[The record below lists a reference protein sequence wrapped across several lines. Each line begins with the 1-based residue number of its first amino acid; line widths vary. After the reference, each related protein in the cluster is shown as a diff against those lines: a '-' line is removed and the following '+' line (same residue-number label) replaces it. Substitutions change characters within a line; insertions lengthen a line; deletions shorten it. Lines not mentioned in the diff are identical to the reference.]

1 MNKVISENRI
11 PVKLWLDDIEEGAL
25 VQANNF
31 I

>member
-11 PVKLWLDDIEEGAL
+11 PVKLWLYDIEEGAL